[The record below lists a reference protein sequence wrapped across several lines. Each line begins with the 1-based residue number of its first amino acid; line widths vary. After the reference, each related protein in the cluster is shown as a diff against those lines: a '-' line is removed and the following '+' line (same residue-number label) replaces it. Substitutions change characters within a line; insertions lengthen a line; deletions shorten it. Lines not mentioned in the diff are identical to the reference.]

1 MLRILL
7 IHMNASEGTERAKLL
22 RAAGYDVTRL
32 LPQGL
37 KFLRDV
43 RRDPPDAIVI
53 DLERLPSVGR
63 DIGLALRISKATRQV
78 PIIFAGGVAEK
89 IAGLRTLLPD
99 AEYAPWAKIGGVVK
113 RAIVRGVEDPVVPR
127 SIFETYTSTPILK
140 KLGVKEN
147 SSLSLVDAP
156 DGFGESLGRLPE
168 GVTIGEKF
176 RRGADLTMWFV
187 RSRMELERGIKNVA
201 ADLDDGSIWIA
212 WPKKTSAIVSDLS
225 QVSIRSVGL
234 ASGLVDFKVCAIDAT
249 WSGLLFRRR
258 KPARA
263 EKMKSGRHPETSPA

>member
-63 DIGLALRISKATRQV
+63 DIGLALRISKSTRQV

-89 IAGLRTLLPD
+89 IAGIRTLLPD
-99 AEYAPWAKIGGVVK
+99 ATYAPWAKIGGVVK
-113 RAIVRGVEDPVVPR
+113 RAMVRGVKDPVVPR

-147 SSLSLVDAP
+147 STLALVDGP
-156 DGFGESLGRLPE
+156 DGFGASLGRLPE
-168 GVTIGEKF
+168 GVTIREKF
-176 RRGADLTMWFV
+176 GRGADLTMWFV
-187 RSRMELERGIKNVA
+187 RSSKELDRGIKKVA
-201 ADLDDGSIWIA
+201 ADLDDGLIWIA

-225 QVSIRSVGL
+225 QVSVR
-234 ASGLVDFKVCAIDAT
+234 
-249 WSGLLFRRR
+249 
-258 KPARA
+258 
-263 EKMKSGRHPETSPA
+263 

>member
-1 MLRILL
+1 MRRVLL
-7 IHMNASEGTERAKLL
+7 LHLNAGEGIARANVL

-43 RRDPPDAIVI
+43 RRDPSDAIVI

-63 DIGLALRISKATRQV
+63 DIGLALRISKLTRQV

-89 IAGLRTLLPD
+89 IAGIRTLLPD
-99 AEYAPWAKIGGVVK
+99 AAYAPWSRISGVVK
-113 RAIVRGVEDPVVPR
+113 RAMVRGIKDPVVPR

-156 DGFGESLGRLPE
+156 DGFGASLGRLPE

-176 RRGADLTMWFV
+176 GRGADLTMWFV
-187 RSRMELERGIKNVA
+187 RSRMELERGIKKVA
-201 ADLDDGSIWIA
+201 ADLDDGSIWIV
-212 WPKKTSAIVSDLS
+212 WPKKSSAIVCDLS
-225 QVSIRSVGL
+225 QVSVRSVGL
-234 ASGLVDFKVCAIDAT
+234 ARGLVDFKVCAIDAT

-263 EKMKSGRHPETSPA
+263 EK

>member
-1 MLRILL
+1 MRRVLL
-7 IHMNASEGTERAKLL
+7 IHLNAGEGIARANVL
-22 RAAGYDVTRL
+22 RADGFEVTRV

-63 DIGLALRISKATRQV
+63 DIGLALRLSKSTRQV

-89 IAGLRTLLPD
+89 IAGVRTLLPD
-99 AEYAPWAKIGGVVK
+99 ATYAPWAKIGGVVK
-113 RAIVRGVEDPVVPR
+113 RAMVRGVKDPVVPR
-127 SIFETYTSTPILK
+127 SIFETYTGTPILK

-156 DGFGESLGRLPE
+156 DGFGVSLGPLPE
-168 GVTIGEKF
+168 GVAIGEKL

-187 RSRMELERGIKNVA
+187 RSRMELKRGIRKVA

-225 QVSIRSVGL
+225 QVSVRSVGL

-249 WSGLLFRRR
+249 WSGLLFRLR

-263 EKMKSGRHPETSPA
+263 QK